1 MKVAFCGA
9 VDDFRA
15 AAMKMGVRRLA
26 VASPQNGA
34 EWAEALVACDLV
46 VVEESGAAAFAESF
60 SENVRPNQP

>member
-1 MKVAFCGA
+1 
-9 VDDFRA
+9 
-15 AAMKMGVRRLA
+15 MKMGVRRLA